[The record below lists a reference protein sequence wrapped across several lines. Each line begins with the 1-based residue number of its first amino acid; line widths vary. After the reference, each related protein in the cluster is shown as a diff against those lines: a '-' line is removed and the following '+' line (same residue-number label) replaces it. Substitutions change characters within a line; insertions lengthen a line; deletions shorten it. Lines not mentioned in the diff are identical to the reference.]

1 MHVIKHYTVEVDSD
15 ELEDCGLT
23 NSQRDAKAYAYEN
36 AGLPGCLEYDTEVF
50 LEDVEV
56 TGEPLKNVRKGI
68 GSY

>member
-50 LEDVEV
+50 LEDIEV
-56 TGEPLKNVRKGI
+56 IMSLKKVRKGI